1 MEQRMAI
8 SLKQPRPKTCKI
20 CKVKFDPVRPL
31 QMVCSPNCAFEYSK
45 QLRVKSDRAIK
56 QVTKLKLKTKSE
68 WFKEA
73 QVIFNKFI
81 RLRDKN
87 EPCISCN
94 RHHKGQYHAGH
105 YRTVGAAPE
114 LRFNELNCHKQCSS
128 CNNYLSGNLL
138 EYRKNLIKKI
148 GLELVEWLE
157 GKHEPQHYSVNE
169 IKELKQLYRQKIK
182 LLDTENS

>member
-1 MEQRMAI
+1 MELRMAI

-68 WFKEA
+68 WLKEA
-73 QVIFNKFI
+73 QVIFNQYI

-87 EPCISCN
+87 EPCISCQ
-94 RHHKGQYHAGH
+94 RHHTGQYHAGH
-105 YRTVGAAPE
+105 YRTTGSTPE
-114 LRFNELNCHKQCSS
+114 LRFSEHNCHKQCAA
-128 CNNYLSGNLL
+128 CNNHLSGNILN
-138 EYRKNLIKKI
+138 YRKNLINKI
-148 GLELVEWLE
+148 GLEIVEWLE
-157 GKHEPQHYSVNE
+157 GKHEPKHYTIDD
-169 IKELKQLYRQKIK
+169 IKKIKQLYREKIK
-182 LLDTENS
+182 LLDMANS